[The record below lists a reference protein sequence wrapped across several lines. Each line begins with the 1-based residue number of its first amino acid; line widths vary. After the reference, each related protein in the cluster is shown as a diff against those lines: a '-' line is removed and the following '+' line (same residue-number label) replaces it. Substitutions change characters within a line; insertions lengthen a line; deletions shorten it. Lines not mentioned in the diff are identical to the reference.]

1 MNIET
6 AGARLKK
13 IRQERGLSLEEIQKK
28 TKIHPNVLRAI
39 EGDSLTDLSRFT

>member
-13 IRQERGLSLEEIQKK
+13 IRQERGISLEDLQKK
-28 TKIHPNVLRAI
+28 TKIHLNVLRAI
-39 EGDSLTDLSRFT
+39 